1 MTKSISFNKVEYSM
15 LEQLAKHSRLKPDTY
30 LSRMIK
36 EAYEK
41 LK

>member
-1 MTKSISFNKVEYSM
+1 MTKPITLNKVEHSM
-15 LEQLAKHSRLKPDTY
+15 LEQLAKHSRLKPEIH